1 MLKDEGKGSIYKTP
15 AALGKARCRVMRAL
29 PGDPQMAQEVVDDI
43 RKMLDKKV
51 GAKEEEVVEELSP
64 NANVRVEQRNKI
76 IAFFYRQDIS
86 YTFPGRKFNG
96 LSPFLTHTQTD
107 RHQFL

>member
-15 AALGKARCRVMRAL
+15 AALGKARCRVMRAF

-43 RKMLDKKV
+43 KKMLDKKV

-86 YTFPGRKFNG
+86 YTFP
-96 LSPFLTHTQTD
+96 TQNSLQKGGTMY
-107 RHQFL
+107 FSLL